1 MDTEDDPEIIFSE
14 YTQAIVI
21 QGHHFD
27 VEIYKTTLH
36 PGWILS
42 VENEFGTLTIS
53 DDPPYLADGLA
64 WRAFQALVSD
74 EGIKAFFNK
83 NEQRKL
89 RL

>member
-1 MDTEDDPEIIFSE
+1 MDIEDDPEIIFSE
-14 YTQAIVI
+14 YTQAMVI
-21 QGHHFD
+21 EVHHFD

-36 PGWILS
+36 RGWILS
-42 VENEFGTLTIS
+42 VENEFGTLTIF